1 MSADLTF
8 LIRFDS
14 EMLPVS
20 GNVTLGRHLDC
31 DVVVAGE
38 DVLDYH
44 LRLEVDSRGPVV
56 HPLQDATFSV
66 NGTERNRSHGLA
78 PGDLLGV
85 GSMTLEIG
93 VERELPAEAE
103 EWWLYE
109 EFGEHA
115 VRVRDDIVIGRQG
128 DCDVIVPNDHVSRQH
143 ARLRVVAGSVWVAD
157 LDSANGTS
165 VNEEPVSGS
174 RRVLH
179 GDVLRFDEEG
189 YQLVGRGGELTGARR
204 PSADDLLPLGAADE
218 PASNQEPWASER
230 TEVVA
235 AVPAAAQVPEPQEAG
250 TYLIGLTAPVESQRF
265 ALAMGRTLVGR
276 DFDADLRVRDARI
289 SGRHVELIVRPE
301 GVTMTNLL
309 ATNGTFIN
317 EAPAQVCELSD
328 GDVLTLGRVQ
338 FVFRQVTASR
348 GGVFSRLRRWF
359 SR

>member
-1 MSADLTF
+1 MPADLTF

-14 EMLPVS
+14 EVLPVA
-20 GNVTLGRHLDC
+20 GNITLGRHLDC

-44 LRLEVDSRGPVV
+44 LRLEVDDRGPVV

-66 NGTERNRSHGLA
+66 NGTERNQSHGLA
-78 PGDLLGV
+78 AGDLLGV

-93 VERELPAEAE
+93 VERELPADAE

-115 VRVRDDIVIGRQG
+115 VRVRDELLIGRQG

-143 ARLRVVAGSVWVAD
+143 ARLRVVAGAVWVVD
-157 LDSANGTS
+157 LDSANGTTI
-165 VNEEPVSGS
+165 NDEPVAGS

-204 PSADDLLPLGAADE
+204 PSADDLLPLGASGE
-218 PASNQEPWASER
+218 PSTGQEPWAAER

-235 AVPAAAQVPEPQEAG
+235 AVPATAHVPEPQEAG

-276 DFDADLRVRDARI
+276 DYDADLRVRDASI

-309 ATNGTFIN
+309 ATNGTLLN
-317 EAPAQVCELSD
+317 EKPAQVSELND

-338 FVFRQVTASR
+338 FVFRQVAAS
-348 GGVFSRLRRWF
+348 GGSVFSRIRSWF